1 MEQVGDNIAILR
13 IYFVSAIRID
23 TGKYFIRR
31 KDASEK
37 QMIEVAK
44 KANRHNFIMKL
55 PKLTV
60 QVL

>member
-55 PKLTV
+55 PK
-60 QVL
+60 